1 LSENGSEPRLI
12 GGLYGVSIGRMFF
25 GESMFTRER
34 DASKLAL
41 LCLVNLLRELDFHV
55 IDCQQNTR
63 HLASLGA
70 REVPRSVFLKQLSE
84 LARLPDPD
92 WSSVRIEVS
101 GA

>member
-1 LSENGSEPRLI
+1 
-12 GGLYGVSIGRMFF
+12 
-25 GESMFTRER
+25 MFTRER

-41 LCLVNLLRELDFHV
+41 LCLVNLLRELDFRV

-70 REVPRSVFLKQLSE
+70 REIPRSAFLKQLSE

-92 WSSVRIEVS
+92 WPSVRIEVP